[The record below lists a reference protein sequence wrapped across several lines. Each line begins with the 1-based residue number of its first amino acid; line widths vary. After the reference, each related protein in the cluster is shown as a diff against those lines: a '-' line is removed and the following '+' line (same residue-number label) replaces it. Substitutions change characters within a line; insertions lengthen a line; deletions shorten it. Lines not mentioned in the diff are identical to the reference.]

1 MTAPR
6 SNVRLHRVQA
16 MESAITIQENASVRD
31 SLMVKS
37 ATRRDAQVTSLAA
50 TRVSVTAKQ
59 GSALVKLDMAA
70 KTAASEC
77 ATKSATRMAS
87 V

>member
-1 MTAPR
+1 
-6 SNVRLHRVQA
+6 
-16 MESAITIQENASVRD
+16 
-31 SLMVKS
+31 MVKS

-70 KTAASEC
+70 KTAVSEC
-77 ATKSATRMAS
+77 ATKSATRMVS